1 MTVILAMPRLTCER
15 HGLFAGGEK
24 LGQATKS
31 KRRGLG
37 YGG

>member
-1 MTVILAMPRLTCER
+1 MTMIPAMLSLACER

>member
-1 MTVILAMPRLTCER
+1 MTVIPAMPRFSCER
-15 HGLFAGGEK
+15 HGLFAEEGE
-24 LGQATKS
+24 LGLAIQV